1 MEISEETKKAS
12 DNILFRYA
20 DSQKTKQDAGPDRL
34 IVYLTTG
41 AIFAAIQ
48 FLDQK
53 FRQVYQKNGYIVFLV
68 NLLKVIAPLAYLVV
82 RLEDFSDFTTPE
94 LLLIWFMGVG
104 SVLIMATPV
113 YFVFRLLKKIV
124 KRRK

>member
-1 MEISEETKKAS
+1 
-12 DNILFRYA
+12 
-20 DSQKTKQDAGPDRL
+20 
-34 IVYLTTG
+34 VYLTTG